1 MKSRLELS
9 PYQRL
14 LCSVIAVGL
23 LVWGLGGE
31 GRVGLGRFFGILAA
45 SYLILYV
52 AGGGRVPW
60 KISWKDYLIYVV
72 ISVSLVVSL
81 VAAIF
86 LFAYISA
93 HRGR

>member
-14 LCSVIAVGL
+14 LCSVIAVAL
-23 LVWGLGGE
+23 LVWGLGGK

-45 SYLILYV
+45 FYLILYV

-60 KISWKDYLIYVV
+60 KISWKDYLLYIA
-72 ISVSLVVSL
+72 ISVALVVGIIL
-81 VAAIF
+81 HAT
-86 LFAYISA
+86 
-93 HRGR
+93 R

>member
-14 LCSVIAVGL
+14 LCSVIAVAL
-23 LVWGLGGE
+23 LFWGLGGK

-45 SYLILYV
+45 FYLILYV

-60 KISWKDYLIYVV
+60 KISRKDYLLYVV
-72 ISVSLVVSL
+72 ISLSM
-81 VAAIF
+81 VAAAV
-86 LFAYISA
+86 LYAYISV